1 MRLALLAWA
10 SLWNRRGTALLTVL
24 TIAISTALLLAV
36 DQVRTEARSSF
47 ASTVSGT
54 DLIVGARTGGIQLL
68 LYTVFRIGE
77 PTNNIT
83 WPTYQEFARRPEVAW
98 TVPIALGDS
107 FRGYRVVGTT
117 KDYFEHF
124 RYGARRALVFRAGR
138 PFDDLYDAVLG
149 AEVAENLG
157 LGLGSTLILAHGI
170 GRVGIT
176 EHRDKPFTVVGILA
190 RTGTPVDRSVHVSLE
205 GIEAIH
211 LDWQGGYFDPRRALS
226 ADAARAADL
235 TPKQITAFFVGL
247 KSKVAAFGLQRAV
260 NTYRAEPLT
269 AILPGATLQQ
279 LWSLLAVAERAL
291 LLIAAMVVVA
301 GLLGMLAV
309 LLATL
314 SQRRREMAILR
325 SVGARPV
332 HVLGLLVLESGLLAT
347 LGALLGS
354 VVFFFGSAALAPWVE
369 DRYGL
374 YLGWGIPST
383 FGATALAA
391 IVASG
396 FVLGLLPGL
405 WAYRRSLADGLAMR
419 I

>member
-77 PTNNIT
+77 
-83 WPTYQEFARRPEVAW
+83 PTYQEFARRPEVAW